1 MQMWYQE
8 LYNKSIKVI
17 KNSKKRISATE
28 YKKMAKE
35 LNLLS
40 PESLRFITN
49 LEFVEL
55 VRTVRKKKQDVI

>member
-1 MQMWYQE
+1 
-8 LYNKSIKVI
+8 
-17 KNSKKRISATE
+17 
-28 YKKMAKE
+28 MAKE